1 MKTFSLPKAF
11 PYLLLFILSCNT
23 KADKIADADLRIKT
37 MDSAALTTLTKSIE
51 SSVTPQLA
59 DGLTLKLWAVD
70 SLVADPVAID
80 IDDEGRVY
88 YSRTNRQKAA
98 EFDIR
103 GHQDWEI
110 RSIALSDIEE
120 KRAFLRSE
128 LSPERSKEN
137 LWLPDLNRDSSHD
150 WRDMTVQK
158 EHIYRVEDA
167 NGDGIADN
175 HNWWWKTSTT
185 KPQMLRVAS

>member
-120 KRAFLRSE
+120 KRA
-128 LSPERSKEN
+128 
-137 LWLPDLNRDSSHD
+137 
-150 WRDMTVQK
+150 
-158 EHIYRVEDA
+158 
-167 NGDGIADN
+167 
-175 HNWWWKTSTT
+175 
-185 KPQMLRVAS
+185 